1 MIDLSTWNLTV
12 PVGTPPTTIDT
23 PALMN
28 GFKDS
33 YFHADSG
40 TLFFWAPVTGTRTA
54 NTHYPR
60 SELRETYPDGRLR
73 NWAYSEADNFLRA
86 TLAVNQVPS
95 TGRVVIGQ
103 IHVYHD
109 TKPLLK
115 LEYQYKDSQ
124 QTGSIIAKVRMQPGD
139 KDGRSITIAE
149 NVPLNRTFTYVVH
162 LNKAGL
168 LSISAANGQ
177 WSDRLGAAWAGKSL
191 YFKAGVYVQD
201 NQGSSDEGGKVTFTK
216 LDVDHNPG

>member
-12 PVGTPPTTIDT
+12 PVGNPPTTIDT
-23 PALMN
+23 PRLMN

-73 NWAYSEADNFLRA
+73 NWTYGEADNFLRA

-95 TGRVVIGQ
+95 SGRVVIGQ
-103 IHVYHD
+103 IHAYQS
-109 TKPLLK
+109 TRPLVK
-115 LEYQYKDSQ
+115 LEYQYKDNK
-124 QTGSIIAKVRMQPGD
+124 QTGSVIAKVRMRPDDGE
-139 KDGRSITIAE
+139 GRSIVIAD
-149 NVPLNRTFTYVVH
+149 NVPLDRNFTYVIH

-168 LSISAANGQ
+168 LDISAANGQ
-177 WSDRLGAAWAGKSL
+177 WNERIGAAWGSKPL

-201 NQGSSDEGGKVTFTK
+201 NQGDSREGGQVTFAK
-216 LDVDHNPG
+216 LDIDHE